1 MKILVVLTGGTIGSK
16 VTGKVID
23 VNSAA
28 AYNLINLYEER
39 YGRNA
44 EFEIIQPLNI
54 LSENLTPF
62 YWEKLYECM
71 EQICLNDYDG
81 VIITH
86 GSDTIAYT
94 AAMMGYCY
102 RHTTVPIVLIASNY
116 ELQDKRSNGISNF
129 YNAVCFIK
137 EHMAKGVYYIFRNNK
152 AENVVYLATRIMEA
166 DTYIDQFSSY
176 GKVDFGRMVD
186 GRFIKT
192 VHDQNPSIEDVN
204 SDKEKLVKI
213 NNGFKKSVLMI
224 RPYPGLDYSHI
235 LINENVGAVLHCLY
249 HSATACSSVGD
260 FSAVEFIRKCKE
272 KGIETY
278 VSSFK
283 QSVNDLYSSSIDIL
297 EAGAIPLVNISTEA
311 AYAKLVVAYNQQT
324 MNPKEFMENNI
335 YYEILPKADI

>member
-16 VTGKVID
+16 VTSKVID

-39 YGRNA
+39 YGRNE
-44 EFEIIQPLNI
+44 EFEIIQPLNV

-81 VIITH
+81 IIITH

-102 RHTTVPIVLIASNY
+102 RHTAIPIVLIASNY
-116 ELQDKRSNGISNF
+116 ELQDARSNGISNF
-129 YNAVCFIK
+129 YNAVCFI
-137 EHMAKGVYYIFRNNK
+137 EEQAAKGVYVIFQNDG

-166 DTYIDQFSSY
+166 DTYLDQFSSY

-186 GRFIKT
+186 GHFVKT
-192 VHDQNPSIEDVN
+192 EHEQNPSIEDVN
-204 SDKEKLVKI
+204 AEKEKMVKI

-224 RPYPGLDYSHI
+224 HPYPGLDYSRI
-235 LINENVGAVLHCLY
+235 LIDENVGAVLHCLY
-249 HSATACSSVGD
+249 HSATACSSEGNY
-260 FSAVEFIRKCKE
+260 SAVDFIRSCRK
-272 KGIETY
+272 KGIEIY

-283 QSVNDLYSSSIDIL
+283 QSVNDLYASSMDIL

-311 AYAKLVVAYNQQT
+311 AYAKLVIAYNQQE
-324 MNPKEFMENNI
+324 MKPEEFMKENI
-335 YYEILPKADI
+335 YFEMLPAAKI